1 DNILLLYGLTAPGFT
16 LEQLASR
23 MDDQLTRLKQDPVTP
38 EELQRVKT
46 QARAS
51 LLRSLDSNSGMAS
64 LLTEYEAKTGT
75 WRNVFEEL
83 KGIEAVTAKDVQRV
97 AQTTFVPTNRT
108 VGKLLSV
115 E

>member
-1 DNILLLYGLTAPGFT
+1 
-16 LEQLASR
+16 
-23 MDDQLTRLKQDPVTP
+23 
-38 EELQRVKT
+38 
-46 QARAS
+46 
-51 LLRSLDSNSGMAS
+51 MAS

-83 KGIEAVTAKDVQRV
+83 KGIEAVTAEDVQRV